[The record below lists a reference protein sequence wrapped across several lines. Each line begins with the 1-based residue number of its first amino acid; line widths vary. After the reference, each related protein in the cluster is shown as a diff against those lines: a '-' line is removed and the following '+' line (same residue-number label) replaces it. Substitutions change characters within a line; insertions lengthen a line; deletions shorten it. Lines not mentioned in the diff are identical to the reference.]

1 VPFPEGAI
9 IVEMGESRLS
19 LFVILEGQ
27 VRVMYPA
34 RSSNFEL
41 ARLGPGDFF
50 GEIALLNDKPRS
62 ANVEAL
68 GDVELLILEQVDFRN
83 VWLAEPRVS
92 LQLLESLSIRIRA
105 ADEHIS
111 TLSDKAM
118 RDPLTGLMNRRAYR
132 ERIKEEIDRA
142 LRYEE
147 RFSLILL
154 DLDHFKSVNDTFGH
168 DVGDVVLGWTGRL
181 LTEQTRSA
189 DTPFRIG
196 GEEFA
201 ILAPGTEGKVAH
213 LVTKRLVEVLA
224 EARPPVDFELEVT
237 MSGGYTCCPDDT
249 ASAETLFSL
258 ADKALFQAT
267 ALGRNQVCA
276 PTVESR
282 TKKRPGR
289 PKRANRTFIRTAPD
303 TSRHP
308 HDPSPH
314 PYHRSES

>member
-1 VPFPEGAI
+1 MDATAHLLRVPLFEHLDPEALAKLGGLTRSVSFPSGAK
-9 IVEMGESRLS
+9 IVEMGESGLS

-50 GEIALLNDKPRS
+50 GEMALLNNKPRS
-62 ANVEAL
+62 ATVEAVE
-68 GDVELLILEQVDFRN
+68 DVELLVLEQNDFRKM
-83 VWLAEPRVS
+83 LLEEPLVS
-92 LQLLESLSIRIRA
+92 LQLIESLSIRIRT

-154 DLDHFKSVNDTFGH
+154 DLDHFKSINDTFGH

-181 LTEQTRSA
+181 LTEHTRSA

-201 ILAPGTEGKVAH
+201 IIAPGTEGKVAH
-213 LVTKRLVEVLA
+213 RVTSRLVEVLA
-224 EARPPVDFELEVT
+224 EARPPVDFELKVT
-237 MSGGYTCCPDDT
+237 MSGGYACCPDDT
-249 ASAETLFSL
+249 ASAETLFSM
-258 ADKALFQAT
+258 ADRALFQAK
-267 ALGRNQVCA
+267 AEGRNKVCA
-276 PTVESR
+276 PTL
-282 TKKRPGR
+282 
-289 PKRANRTFIRTAPD
+289 D
-303 TSRHP
+303 
-308 HDPSPH
+308 
-314 PYHRSES
+314 